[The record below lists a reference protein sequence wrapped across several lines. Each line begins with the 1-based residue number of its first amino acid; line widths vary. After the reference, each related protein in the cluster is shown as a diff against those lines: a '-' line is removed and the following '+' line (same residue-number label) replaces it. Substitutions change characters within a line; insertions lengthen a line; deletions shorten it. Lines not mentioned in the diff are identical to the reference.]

1 MEEIK
6 KSTIEELTSFISS
19 VVIFTISKLPDNLN
33 IDSLQ
38 QKEVKEEIT
47 KQITKQLLYEYI
59 KGE

>member
-19 VVIFTISKLPDNLN
+19 VVIFTISKLPNNLN